1 MIRFLVVRAVLVSL
15 TVLVA
20 ASLPAAAQ
28 QAERKFPPDS
38 LTNLKSFPK
47 NIAVRALIDSMRGF
61 TFALGVRCEYC
72 HVGEAGRP
80 LTTFDFASDDKRT
93 KRTARVM
100 LDMVKHIN
108 GRHLR
113 EVPERS
119 SPALRVTC
127 ETCHRSRARP
137 ERLQDVL
144 ARQLADSGLDAA
156 VRLDGRLREQYYG
169 GQAFDFR
176 EVTLNRFAGD
186 LARTGQPDNALAIAR
201 LNGEQFPAS
210 GQPLVVMGEAD
221 LAKGDTASAVAS
233 WRAAVAKDTTL
244 GAQLRRRLQLL
255 GVGGGE

>member
-1 MIRFLVVRAVLVSL
+1 MPQPSLVRVALVCVAVLAVVTS
-15 TVLVA
+15 
-20 ASLPAAAQ
+20 SAAAQ

-38 LTNLKSFPK
+38 LTNLKVFPK
-47 NIAVRALIDSMRGF
+47 NIVVRALIDSMRGF

-108 GRHLR
+108 GTHLR
-113 EVPERS
+113 DVPERS
-119 SPALRVTC
+119 NPALRVTC
-127 ETCHRSRARP
+127 ETCHRGRARP

-156 VRLDGRLREQYYG
+156 VRLYARLREQYYG

-176 EVTLNRFAGD
+176 EITLNRFAGD
-186 LARTGQPDNALAIAR
+186 LVRGGRPDDALGIAR

-210 GQPLVVMGEAD
+210 GAPLVMLGEAY
-221 LAKGDTASAVAS
+221 LAKGDTANAVVS
-233 WRAAVAKDTTL
+233 LRAAAAKDTTL
-244 GAQLRRRLQLL
+244 SGQVRRRLQIL
-255 GVGGGE
+255 GVGGS